1 MTVSTRSRSDSATGS
16 ADQQQA
22 GYDDPMKLNELVCP
36 TCGLK
41 CMTDASYTTCASC
54 QTMFYASQSR
64 SVDNPLP
71 VQQVWVQQV
80 QIQGIQIETPPYTP
94 HVIWVVPTGAPG
106 SPNGPVIACG
116 GTVSVSSPDPSGL
129 RVINAVTHGVLVND
143 GCFSGLQ
150 LN

>member
-16 ADQQQA
+16 ADQQQV
-22 GYDDPMKLNELVCP
+22 GYDDSMKLNELVCP

-71 VQQVWVQQV
+71 VQQVWIQKV
-80 QIQGIQIETPPYTP
+80 QIQEVQIAPPPYTP
-94 HVIWVVPTGAPG
+94 HVIWIVPTGPLG
-106 SPNGPVIACG
+106 SPNGPVTTCG
-116 GTVSVSSPDPSGL
+116 GTVSVGSPDLSGL
-129 RVINAVTHGVLVND
+129 RITNGVTHEVLVND
-143 GCFSGLQ
+143 GCSSGLQ